1 MQMSRTVL
9 MKAGAAAAA
18 ILLCGSALAFADD
31 DARRAILELRE
42 NVKQL
47 QSDLTVTRN
56 AQMQLM
62 TEINSLKERNR
73 QLTGRVEE
81 LSNAITVEKR
91 STRDLFSSL
100 DQRVE
105 AFEPQTVVINGQTVT
120 VDPKEKEAY
129 DAAVLLMQDGKFK
142 DAASAFSRFVKQYDK
157 SPYRPEALYWWGTSA
172 FAAEQYKTAI
182 SSQNQ
187 LIREFPKHVRVPDAM
202 LLVGSAQAASGSLKA
217 ARATFQKVV
226 KAYPNTDAAK
236 TAQARIKALK

>member
-1 MQMSRTVL
+1 

-142 DAASAFSRFVKQYDK
+142 DAASAFSRL
-157 SPYRPEALYWWGTSA
+157 SSSTTSRLIVQRRCIGGA
-172 FAAEQYKTAI
+172 RQPLLLSSTRRRFLRRI
-182 SSQNQ
+182 S
-187 LIREFPKHVRVPDAM
+187 
-202 LLVGSAQAASGSLKA
+202 
-217 ARATFQKVV
+217 
-226 KAYPNTDAAK
+226 
-236 TAQARIKALK
+236 

>member
-1 MQMSRTVL
+1 

-62 TEINSLKERNR
+62 TEINSL
-73 QLTGRVEE
+73 EE

-182 SSQNQ
+182 FSQNQ
-187 LIREFPKHVRVPDAM
+187 LIREFPKHVRVADAM